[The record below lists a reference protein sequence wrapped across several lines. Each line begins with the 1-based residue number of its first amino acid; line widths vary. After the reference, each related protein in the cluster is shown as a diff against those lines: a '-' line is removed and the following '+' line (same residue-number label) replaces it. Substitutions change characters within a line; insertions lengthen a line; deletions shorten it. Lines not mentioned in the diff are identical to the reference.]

1 MHVYPDVRVVSLKVS
16 GTQLR
21 SASISRRNEVPVMEE
36 FKQTDARR
44 SVISA
49 QSEVGAR
56 LYPEPKGATDRP
68 QAFSP
73 HVQSASPGPPKRR
86 KGTDMQSVCAPC
98 YY

>member
-1 MHVYPDVRVVSLKVS
+1 MKVR
-16 GTQLR
+16 GTQPP
-21 SASISRRNEVPVMEE
+21 SASIRVRSEVPVVEE
-36 FKQTDARR
+36 FKQTDAGR

-56 LYPEPKGATDRP
+56 LYPAPEGATDRP

-73 HVQSASPGPPKRR
+73 HVQSASPGPLKRR

-98 YY
+98 YC